1 METLKH
7 SFLLGQ
13 LGSLSIPSIP
23 VEGTQPAPWAAE
35 CRKDW
40 GPRAIPWDPALSV
53 PAFSAP
59 FTTVRIRNWASPPCW
74 FLPSSQKRLRAGLLA
89 QWSSNSFLCPPGPS
103 PGRTLALPE
112 DTWPPPS
119 PPSHLS
125 SFTEC
130 RALSWLVSDLHDDLG
145 AGKGY
150 GHYKHVTKGRQRF
163 RVNNLLRKVL
173 EPGLLTPPPPEL
185 GAMSGLSS
193 HFPAISSFHGHP
205 RSLGKCPLVPCVM
218 QVPPQAPASLHPQTP
233 WGARCAQKS
242 TNWRGSFYLTPT

>member
-1 METLKH
+1 M
-7 SFLLGQ
+7 
-13 LGSLSIPSIP
+13 SIPSIP

-40 GPRAIPWDPALSV
+40 GPRAIPWDPALWV

-59 FTTVRIRNWASPPCW
+59 FTTARIRNWASPPCW

-103 PGRTLALPE
+103 PGRTLALPG

-163 RVNNLLRKVL
+163 RVNKQPSEEGARTRSPHSSTSRAWCHVWSELPFSCSFFFPRSPQVSGEVPPCPLCHAGA
-173 EPGLLTPPPPEL
+173 PSSASFTPPPNTL
-185 GAMSGLSS
+185 GCK
-193 HFPAISSFHGHP
+193 ICT
-205 RSLGKCPLVPCVM
+205 GK
-218 QVPPQAPASLHPQTP
+218 
-233 WGARCAQKS
+233 
-242 TNWRGSFYLTPT
+242 Y